1 MLGYS
6 FLSPNN
12 YYSEGWYLQQIIIGP
27 IEWNELLLFS
37 NQALAHAIKK
47 KDAPR
52 SILLIGRKLSVVYT
66 DLKNIWFNCYD
77 FAMTT
82 HSAVWMEALKQL
94 FNLFNRSFLSQ

>member
-37 NQALAHAIKK
+37 NQALAHAIEKK
-47 KDAPR
+47 KMHLDP
-52 SILLIGRKLSVVYT
+52 SY
-66 DLKNIWFNCYD
+66 
-77 FAMTT
+77 
-82 HSAVWMEALKQL
+82 
-94 FNLFNRSFLSQ
+94 